1 MNYHTIRGY
10 GLSHIAWAINVERS
24 GMATPDYLDQQASS
38 MDKHYLTEERF
49 QEDVERAR
57 HFIFDEL
64 PLLGGT
70 EFRERLMYHLR
81 NFTNNDDQ
89 MVGLYNDIIEIVTK
103 SS

>member
-1 MNYHTIRGY
+1 MGVRGY
-10 GLSHIAWAINVERS
+10 GLSAIRWAVKVEGS
-24 GMATPDYLDQQASS
+24 GLATPDYLDKQASAE
-38 MDKHYLTEERF
+38 DRHYLTDESF

-70 EFRERLMYHLR
+70 EFRERLIYHLK
-81 NFTNNDDQ
+81 NFTDDNYILAL
-89 MVGLYNDIIEIVTK
+89 LYDSITKIVTK